1 MGFFFTSI
9 LKYAPISVKKITYI
23 LSILFKKLL
32 LGATSS
38 SLLGKGNINYE
49 NKQKRVIRKIEF
61 IAAFIYFYILYCVF

>member
-49 NKQKRVIRKIEF
+49 NKRVIRKIEF
-61 IAAFIYFYILYCVF
+61 IEAFIYFYILYCVF